1 MERYIVPM
9 DEIINIVKMTILPT
23 VIYRFSAISIKI
35 LMAFSTELEQMILI
49 FAWKQKTQN
58 SQNNLEKGEQSWRYH
73 APWLQTILQS
83 CSVALAQK
91 QTLRLMEQNKEP
103 RNKPI
108 LVWSIN
114 LWPRRQEHIMRQRQ
128 PLQTWCWETE
138 PLSHTIYK
146 NKLKID

>member
-23 VIYRFSAISIKI
+23 VIYSYSAISIKI
-35 LMAFSTELEQMILI
+35 LMSFSTELEQMILI

-73 APWLQTILQS
+73 APWLQIILQS
-83 CSVALAQK
+83 YSVALTQK

-146 NKLKID
+146 KKLKID

>member
-146 NKLKID
+146 KKLKID